1 MILRAFGGKGG
12 VGKTTAAAAAA
23 LAAAESGRRV
33 LVLSTDPAH
42 SLGDALGAR
51 LGPAPSRIPTRRGT
65 LEAAE
70 LQAPQALSRFL
81 DEHRADLR
89 TLAERGT
96 YLDEGDVD
104 RLLGLTLP
112 GADELAGLLELSR
125 LARQT
130 DADEVVVDT
139 APTAHTL
146 RLLAVPEALGRFAR
160 VLDRLQGRHR
170 ALAEHFAGGYAP
182 DAADA
187 FVADLESRARDLHDL
202 LRDPAR
208 FALTWILLPEAL
220 PLAETRDALA
230 ALADAG
236 ILVREILVNRILTG
250 DVGSCL
256 LCRARQEDQ
265 AEAIREIE
273 AAFPGIALRLIP
285 EMEGEPRGK
294 GGLRRVGRWLTM
306 GASSAEPSPTR
317 ALTSPALLSH
327 PPVRRRERRETAS
340 GAQGGGA
347 LSRGRDGRMGEGR
360 GEGSRVGAWLDDL
373 APSGIRLLLFGGKG
387 GVGKTTC
394 AAATALALAAERP
407 SARILLLTTD
417 PAHSLGDVL
426 EVPLGDDERTIPAGP
441 PNLKV
446 RELDAPGSFARWR
459 ERHGET
465 AAGAL
470 AAFASDAGAVEDLLA
485 LAPPG
490 LDEIVAVATLLDA
503 VRGAEE
509 GEPACDLVVVDTAPT
524 GHGLRL
530 LETPRA
536 ALEWDH
542 ALLSL
547 LLKYREAVGLGD
559 LAAELVAL
567 SKSLKRLDALLR
579 DPERAGFAVVTRAAE
594 LPRRETRRLLAALGR
609 LGIAVPA
616 VIVNA
621 AVPPGC
627 PRCGSSAKEA
637 AALARDCARL
647 ASGPCA
653 IMEAPATFPPPRG
666 TGGLAHWIRTWT
678 RASG

>member
-51 LGPAPSRIPTRRGT
+51 LGPDPSRIPTRRGI

-96 YLDEGDVD
+96 YLDESDVD

-125 LARQT
+125 LARET
-130 DADEVVVDT
+130 EADEVVVDT

-146 RLLAVPEALGRFAR
+146 RLLAVPETLGRFAR

-182 DAADA
+182 DAAAA

-236 ILVREILVNRILTG
+236 IPVREILVNRVLPLDLG
-250 DVGSCL
+250 PCP
-256 LCRARQEDQ
+256 LCRARRAEQEK
-265 AEAIREIE
+265 ALREIE
-273 AAFPGIALRLIP
+273 KAFPGIALRLIP
-285 EMEGEPRGK
+285 EMEGEPRGR
-294 GGLRRVGRWLTM
+294 GGLRRVG
-306 GASSAEPSPTR
+306 R

-327 PPVRRRERRETAS
+327 PPARHRERRETAS
-340 GAQGGGA
+340 VAQGGGA
-347 LSRGRDGRMGEGR
+347 LSRGRAGRMGEGR
-360 GEGSRVGAWLDDL
+360 GEGFRVGAWLDAL
-373 APSGIRLLLFGGKG
+373 APPGIRLLLFGGKG

-407 SARILLLTTD
+407 ETRILLLSTD

-426 EVPLGDDERTIPAGP
+426 EVPLGDDERAIPGGP
-441 PNLKV
+441 PNLKA
-446 RELDAPGSFARWR
+446 REIDAPRAFARWR
-459 ERHGET
+459 DRHGET

-470 AAFASDAGAVEDLLA
+470 AAFTSDAGAVEDLLD

-503 VRGAEE
+503 VLGRGE

-559 LAAELVAL
+559 LASELVAL

-579 DPERAGFAVVTRAAE
+579 DPARAGFAVVTRAAE